1 MDVDSLNSSRRA
13 IVEVAVGVLRTHTG
27 SVLLGQRPQ
36 GKPYEGYWEFPG
48 GKLELGETVF
58 DALYRELLEEIDVQI
73 LNADEF
79 MVIEHDYPHAYVRLH
94 VCLVT
99 QWQGEPKGLE
109 NQSLAWLDS
118 VNIAD
123 ISQANLQPILAATLP
138 ILEKLKTL

>member
-58 DALYRELLEEIDVQI
+58 DALYRELLEEI
-73 LNADEF
+73 AG
-79 MVIEHDYPHAYVRLH
+79 A
-94 VCLVT
+94 
-99 QWQGEPKGLE
+99 
-109 NQSLAWLDS
+109 
-118 VNIAD
+118 
-123 ISQANLQPILAATLP
+123 
-138 ILEKLKTL
+138 